1 MKLHQ
6 QDRPLAEEL
15 TVLLAPSFVD
25 ITVSAGMSERWDRP
39 CVLFRWSGF
48 ADMLPEERF
57 HRLVQ
62 AIPAEFRQSRLAGFI
77 WLELAPGETVPAFLK
92 LPRSEDVADQE
103 EAIFDRLVDAKFFD
117 RLAASLGKRPTV
129 RCQGDFSETDKV
141 LSHAGPSHTR
151 DAKLL
156 FIRHGVY
163 CDCQV
168 LQTVQPE
175 LAKLFAGAA

>member
-1 MKLHQ
+1 MELRQH
-6 QDRPLAEEL
+6 DHSLAKEL
-15 TVLLAPSFVD
+15 TTMLAPRFVD
-25 ITVSAGMSERWDRP
+25 ITVSAGMSDRWDRP
-39 CVLFRWSGF
+39 CVVFQWSGF
-48 ADMLPEERF
+48 AVLLPEERY

-62 AIPAEFRQSRLAGFI
+62 AIPAEFRESRLAGFI
-77 WLELAPGETVPAFLK
+77 WLELTPDETVDAFLK
-92 LPRSEDVADQE
+92 LPRCEDISDQE
-103 EAIFDRLVDAKFFD
+103 ASIFGRLAGAKFFD
-117 RLAASLGKRPTV
+117 QLAASLGKAPTV
-129 RCQGDFSETDKV
+129 RCQGDFSDTDKI
-141 LSHAGPSHTR
+141 LSAAGPSHAR